1 VFKRGFKTWC
11 ENIAALQRKALALR
25 PFDALDPFQFAKHLG
40 VEVWMAD
47 KIPDFDSAS
56 RKILLEQDPDSW
68 SAVTLSGGKKDLII
82 LNPTQTG
89 GRLVSNL
96 MHELSHIVIGHSPAH
111 IDVSEDGYLML
122 STFDK
127 AQEDEAIWLC
137 GCLLLPR
144 EALLSIRRR
153 DLPFHEVKKAYGASK
168 DMFDYRMK
176 VTGVL
181 KQPRAFAK

>member
-1 VFKRGFKTWC
+1 MFKRGFKTWC
-11 ENIAALQRKALALR
+11 ENIAAVQRKALALQ

-47 KIPDFDSAS
+47 NVPGLDAVSK
-56 RKILLEQDPDSW
+56 KILLEQDSDSW
-68 SAVTLSGGKKDLII
+68 SAVTLSEGKKDLII

-89 GRLVSNL
+89 GRLISNL
-96 MHELSHIVIGHSPAH
+96 MHELAHIVIGHSPARV
-111 IDVSEDGYLML
+111 DVSEDGYLML

-127 AQEDEAIWLC
+127 TQEDEAIWLC

-144 EALLSIRRR
+144 EALLNIRRR
-153 DLPFHEVKKAYGASK
+153 NVSFYEVKKIYGTSK

-181 KQPRAFAK
+181 RQTR